1 MNIEALLF
9 ESLQLFALGM
19 GSVFTI
25 LCLLIIIITVVSKLV
40 PEPAQPT
47 VSIAPEPATTI
58 DPKHVAAIQ
67 SAIHQ
72 YRQKRGL

>member
-9 ESLQLFALGM
+9 ESLQLLALGM
-19 GSVFTI
+19 GSVFVI
-25 LCLLIIIITVVSKLV
+25 LSLLIGIITVVSKLV
-40 PEPAQPT
+40 PEPVQPAPP
-47 VSIAPEPATTI
+47 IASTPDTNI
-58 DPKHVAAIQ
+58 DPQHVAAIQ

>member
-19 GSVFTI
+19 GSVFVI
-25 LCLLIIIITVVSKLV
+25 LSLLIIIVTVVSKLV
-40 PEPAQPT
+40 PEPVQPK
-47 VSIAPEPATTI
+47 VSAAPVPATKL
-58 DPKHVAAIQ
+58 DPQHVAAIQ